1 MHKFHLGIVT
11 FVFAIASAHAGP
23 PATSLDAVAVRD
35 NAHLVIDCGAERL
48 PSRRSVGD
56 VLDSNNASF
65 IETERERLI
74 HIAHRECMR
83 GAGYVVF
90 VREATGPASTLALLG
105 S

>member
-48 PSRRSVGD
+48 PGGRAGIGRQEQWTPELVLADVNTFVQPDMVEHGVVRTDDHMTKGDRSK
-56 VLDSNNASF
+56 S
-65 IETERERLI
+65 
-74 HIAHRECMR
+74 
-83 GAGYVVF
+83 
-90 VREATGPASTLALLG
+90 
-105 S
+105 